1 MGGRMMISAMVCVAL
16 AALAR
21 GKASRARLAA
31 DAGFVAVS
39 SAVVALFGGIG
50 AASSAVFCAAA
61 AVCAACGSAWGVVLA
76 VFASAHGAA
85 VPSATFFGGL
95 FGLALAH
102 GAVCLVRER
111 EAKTEKIVRAIAAA
125 AFAAMAVC
133 TAG

>member
-1 MGGRMMISAMVCVAL
+1 MMISAMVCVAL

-39 SAVVALFGGIG
+39 SVVIALFGGIG

-102 GAVCLVRER
+102 GAVCLVHGQE
-111 EAKTEKIVRAIAAA
+111 EEKIVRAIAAA

-133 TAG
+133 TVGV